1 MTIKFN
7 RLQLSVTLAMVASLA
22 SFSANPP
29 KAQATVSPKRPAL
42 VVGIVIDGLDV
53 DRLHQLREYFG
64 ENGFNRL
71 LANGVTITD
80 LEYGSALDEAA
91 ATAVIYSG
99 ASPAVSGIPSSTVFD
114 VSKRREVSVLNDPN
128 IIGNFTNDTY
138 SPASIRVSTLTDE
151 LRIDNGGLGNAH
163 AVSPDAAQAII
174 MAGHAGNSAVWVD
187 GETGKWASTTYYTEL
202 PTTVRNI
209 NHLNPLSLRMDSM
222 SWSPTLPAGV
232 YEYLPSYKKIYAF
245 RHTFPRNNP
254 ERYEDFKTSALVNTE
269 VTTVAT
275 DYIRS
280 MKMGKGESVDM
291 VNINYTLQPY
301 NYGQESDSR
310 AELMDTYLRLDREL
324 ARLFRYID
332 SDGPGMDRTFV
343 FVAGTPEIGVQRRD
357 DEKYRI
363 PSGEFSPAR
372 AISLLKVY
380 LMSIY
385 GNGDWVTG
393 YHDGQF
399 FLNHDLIRDRGKDLD
414 ELRRESADFLR
425 RMSGVNYSA
434 TVDEVVAETQ
444 RADSPFPPGRNVDV
458 ATAGD
463 VFIAVAPGWSIT
475 DGGDPSSK
483 SQRVVRATG
492 SSSAAFI
499 LYPTLKPQ
507 TISMPTDARVLAPT
521 VARLLRIRS
530 PNGAQLAPLRL

>member
-1 MTIKFN
+1 MTIKLN

-22 SFSANPP
+22 SFSATPQKTSP
-29 KAQATVSPKRPAL
+29 AASPKRPAL
-42 VVGIVIDGLDV
+42 VVGIVIDGLDI
-53 DRLHQLREYFG
+53 DRLNQLREYFG
-64 ENGFNRL
+64 DNGFNRL

-99 ASPAVSGIPSSTVFD
+99 ASPAVSGIPSSTVLD
-114 VSKRREVSVLNDPN
+114 VVKRQEVSVLNDPN
-128 IIGNFTNDTY
+128 TIGNFTNETY

-151 LRIDNGGLGNAH
+151 LRIDNGGLGSAH
-163 AVSPDAAQAII
+163 AISPDAAQSVI
-174 MAGHAGNSAVWVD
+174 MAGHAGNSAAWIN

-202 PTTVRNI
+202 PTTIRNI
-209 NHLNPLSLRMDSM
+209 NHLNSLSLRLDSM
-222 SWSPTLPAGV
+222 SWNSTLPAGV
-232 YEYLPSYKKIYAF
+232 YEYLPSFKKIYAF
-245 RHTFPRNNP
+245 RHTFPRSNP
-254 ERYEDFKTSALVNTE
+254 DRYDSFKASALVNTE
-269 VTTVAT
+269 VTSVAT

-280 MKMGKGESVDM
+280 MKLGKGESVDM
-291 VNINYTLQPY
+291 VNVNYTLQPY
-301 NYGQESDSR
+301 NYGKDSDSR
-310 AELMDTYLRLDREL
+310 AELMDTYVRLDREL
-324 ARLFRYID
+324 ARLFGFID
-332 SDGPGMDRTFV
+332 STGPGMDRTFV

-372 AISLLKVY
+372 AISLLEVY

-393 YHDGQF
+393 YHNGQF
-399 FLNHDLIRDRGKDLD
+399 FLNHDLIRDRGKDID
-414 ELRRESADFLR
+414 EFRRESADFLR

-434 TVDEVVAETQ
+434 TVDEVVAENQ

-475 DGGDPSSK
+475 DGDASS
-483 SQRVVRATG
+483 SAAQRVVRATG

-507 TISMPTDARVLAPT
+507 TIDVPTDARVLAPT

-530 PNGAQLAPLRL
+530 PNGAKLAPLRL